1 MSNLKA
7 VAGNPDFM
15 VSHNN
20 IYAFCWNALF
30 LNHIYR
36 LSYDE
41 SHNMALVQLYVYE
54 DSIEHIQTIVHLF
67 FLQIL

>member
-1 MSNLKA
+1 MFNEKT
-7 VAGNPDFM
+7 VAGDPDFM

-30 LNHIYR
+30 LIHICH

-41 SHNMALVQLYVYE
+41 SHNMALVQLYVYA